1 MQSYVKYLRRNE
13 TRKLLPGEGSIVLK
27 LTHEVI
33 LFKENTKGSFFA
45 VLNITNAVLSIL
57 DEILS
62 FPNSLILTNVS
73 RIIFFIRSVGSVTK
87 NRI

>member
-1 MQSYVKYLRRNE
+1 MQSYVKYLRRNV
-13 TRKLLPGEGSIVLK
+13 TDKLLPGEGSVVLK

-45 VLNITNAVLSIL
+45 VINITNAVLSIL

-73 RIIFFIRSVGSVTK
+73 RIIFFIRTVGYVTK